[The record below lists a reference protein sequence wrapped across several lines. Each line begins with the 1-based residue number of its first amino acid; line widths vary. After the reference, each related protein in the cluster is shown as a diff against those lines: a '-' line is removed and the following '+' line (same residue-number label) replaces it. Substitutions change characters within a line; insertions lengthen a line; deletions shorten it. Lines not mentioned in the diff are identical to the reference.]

1 MKFKWQNVL
10 IVFGLIIA
18 VVLLIDFNRRMEE
31 LNRLNT
37 KLESVNAE
45 GTSIMHTQEALKTQ
59 VAYATSEDA
68 VAASASQSGLYPA
81 GVHPLVLVPDGSVTE
96 TPEPPPVAQ
105 TETIPNWRIWWE
117 LFFGAD

>member
-45 GTSIMHTQEALKTQ
+45 GTSIMHTQEALVTQ

-68 VAASASQSGLYPA
+68 VAASASQSGLYPE

-117 LFFGAD
+117 LFFGAN